1 MRQPRDRKRYRTI
14 RIPESVLQRIHNRL
28 LSEPLST
35 RPLLLVSDKLGFDD
49 RTYLHYQCH
58 IWRT

>member
-1 MRQPRDRKRYRTI
+1 MI

-35 RPLLLVSDKLGFDD
+35 RPLLLVSNKLGFND
-49 RTYLHYQCH
+49 RTYLHYQRH